1 MAWIAWRPTGEVYSI
16 LTKYF
21 TQEQM
26 DALLS
31 EMDAAP
37 GDFILFSAD
46 KLSTVRKVLGGLR
59 LKLADHLKLRRD
71 EWNILFV
78 TDFPQ
83 FEYSEEEERWVS
95 THHPFTM
102 PYPEECSTCDRSRT
116 GCGRRPFDVVLN
128 GIELG
133 SGSVRIHQREV
144 QNKMF
149 EALGFSQ
156 EQIDE
161 RFGFMVNAFR
171 YGTPPHAG
179 FAFGLD
185 RFVMQLTKAASLRES
200 SRSPSS
206 RMRPAR

>member
-1 MAWIAWRPTGEVYSI
+1 MDCMAAHRRSYSI

-78 TDFPQ
+78 TDFPSSSIPRRRGAG
-83 FEYSEEEERWVS
+83 YRP
-95 THHPFTM
+95 TIPLPCPIRRM
-102 PYPEECSTCDRSRT
+102 CSTC
-116 GCGRRPFDVVLN
+116 
-128 GIELG
+128 
-133 SGSVRIHQREV
+133 
-144 QNKMF
+144 
-149 EALGFSQ
+149 
-156 EQIDE
+156 
-161 RFGFMVNAFR
+161 
-171 YGTPPHAG
+171 
-179 FAFGLD
+179 
-185 RFVMQLTKAASLRES
+185 
-200 SRSPSS
+200 
-206 RMRPAR
+206 

>member
-1 MAWIAWRPTGEVYSI
+1 
-16 LTKYF
+16 
-21 TQEQM
+21 
-26 DALLS
+26 
-31 EMDAAP
+31 MDAAP

-46 KLSTVRKVLGGLR
+46 KLATVRKVLGGLR
-59 LKLADHLKLRRD
+59 LKLADHLNLRRD

-102 PYPEECSTCDRSRT
+102 PYPEDVQYLLSDP
-116 GCGRRPFDVVLN
+116 GRVRAQAFDVVLN

-144 QNKMF
+144 QNLMF

-185 RFVMQLTKAASLRES
+185 RFVMQLTKAASS
-200 SRSPSS
+200 
-206 RMRPAR
+206 A